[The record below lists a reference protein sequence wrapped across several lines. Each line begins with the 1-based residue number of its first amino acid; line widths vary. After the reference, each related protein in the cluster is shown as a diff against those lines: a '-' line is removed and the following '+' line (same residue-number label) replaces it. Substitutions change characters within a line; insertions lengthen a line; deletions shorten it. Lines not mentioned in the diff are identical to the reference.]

1 MGTTYLL
8 DTNTVVYF
16 LDAFLPEK
24 SLNFIETALDETGSF
39 ISVISKIELL
49 GWQAPSAEAISLVE
63 KFVEDSFVFPLTND
77 IVDKAIDQTLLEN
90 QTS

>member
-16 LDAFLPEK
+16 LDSLLPEK

-39 ISVISKIELL
+39 ISVISKMELL
-49 GWQAPSAEAISLVE
+49 GWQAPTAEAISLVE
-63 KFVEDSFVFPLTND
+63 KFVEDSLFFRSTM
-77 IVDKAIDQTLLEN
+77 T
-90 QTS
+90 